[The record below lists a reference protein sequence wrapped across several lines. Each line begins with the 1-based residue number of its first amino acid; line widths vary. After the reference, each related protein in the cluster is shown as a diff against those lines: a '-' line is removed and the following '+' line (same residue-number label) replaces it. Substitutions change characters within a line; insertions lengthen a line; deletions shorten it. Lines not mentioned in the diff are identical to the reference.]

1 MQSCGSP
8 HNGPKRIEADGS
20 TYIACRGATWIPSA
34 KDTPGDNTPTTY
46 DVFFK
51 DLEGTNRE
59 LKHVRTLRVTDL
71 PDSTPECVAG
81 R

>member
-1 MQSCGSP
+1 MGACASP
-8 HNGPKRIEADGS
+8 HTGPKRIEADGT
-20 TYIACRGATWIPSA
+20 TYIACGGATWIPSA
-34 KDTPGDNTPTTY
+34 KDTPYDNTPRTY

-51 DLEGTNRE
+51 NTEGADRE

-71 PDSTPECVAG
+71 PDGTPECGPG